1 MKKNILNNI
10 GYVLLKTWRYEK
22 RVILIVVLQAIFGIV
37 VPLAGAALP
46 ALVIN
51 GISNHMGSSIVLKIA
66 IVLGMLLLCNVTMT
80 YISNIYE
87 TYLLNNKMGFLSELF
102 RKKMKLDYA
111 YIESAEGQNKYE
123 NALMSILNDNSGIPG
138 MISLIGP
145 VMGNVLGLVV
155 NLIVLSEFNWY
166 IVIVLI
172 ITAII
177 HLFIAAK
184 IRVRQNT
191 LREPAAE
198 SAKQL
203 NYMFHYVVETTSA
216 REIKVFSMQSWLQNT
231 IDHIIQMRLAI
242 ANKSTSYN
250 FYLAFSDSFMLII
263 RDAFA
268 YFVTIYAVFANQIE
282 VWEFVLYFGLIA
294 CVSTYFTELSNNLAS
309 LGQKN
314 MEIITYREFVDKKCS
329 DTGMELNKNEK
340 IRIELKDVSFK
351 FKEDGPYILKD
362 INLTLDGNEKIA
374 LVGENGAGKSTLVK
388 IICGL
393 YKPTTGKV
401 LVNGIDLEK
410 IKLSD
415 YQKFLATAFQ
425 DTYVLPMSIGE
436 NIAFEE
442 ATSDVEEIRKCLK
455 MAGLDGELLDETK
468 PLTKMLFSNGIVP
481 SGGQEQKIVLARVA
495 YKLIYGKAQ
504 VLILDE
510 PTAAMDA
517 ISEKNFYEKYINLA
531 KDKNC
536 ILISHRLKSTSF
548 CDSIIVMENG
558 KIIER
563 GTHESLMQGDTH
575 YKSMYQI
582 QSSYYQ

>member
-410 IKLSD
+410 IK
-415 YQKFLATAFQ
+415 
-425 DTYVLPMSIGE
+425 
-436 NIAFEE
+436 
-442 ATSDVEEIRKCLK
+442 C
-455 MAGLDGELLDETK
+455 
-468 PLTKMLFSNGIVP
+468 
-481 SGGQEQKIVLARVA
+481 
-495 YKLIYGKAQ
+495 
-504 VLILDE
+504 
-510 PTAAMDA
+510 
-517 ISEKNFYEKYINLA
+517 
-531 KDKNC
+531 
-536 ILISHRLKSTSF
+536 
-548 CDSIIVMENG
+548 
-558 KIIER
+558 
-563 GTHESLMQGDTH
+563 
-575 YKSMYQI
+575 
-582 QSSYYQ
+582 